1 MLNKSWSEL
10 VSRLKRA
17 PDREAEQA
25 LVRYGLTIILTLYSG
40 FMYFFMLDDRIM
52 GILFGVALGYMA
64 FAVAVMLI
72 IAWKPLGYPG
82 RRVYTMVCDV
92 AVIAFSMWIGDER
105 SSMLYVIFLWLSLGN
120 GLRYGISQLYL
131 ASSFSTVG
139 FALVIVSNEFWIKQP
154 ILSVGLLV
162 GLLVTTLYV
171 AMLLKRIEDEKK
183 LSEASNQAKSRFLA
197 NMSHEIRTPLNGVV
211 GMTDLLAGTPMGVEQ
226 REIMASIQ
234 ASAET
239 LLNLIEGV
247 LDFSKIEAGKVE
259 VNRSDQDISELVGLV
274 ISMMKPAADSKSLE
288 MRSWIDL
295 DVSPVVRVDPQLLR
309 QILIN
314 LLNNAIKFTDSGSV
328 MLKVTPFRGEAD
340 HGESRRLLFEV
351 IDTGVGIPENQLDLI
366 FERFKQVDD
375 SMTRQYGG
383 SGLGTTITKQ
393 LVELMD
399 GSIGVESRVGEGS
412 RFWFQIPA
420 PPGDLLLND
429 QRLMDAR
436 ILLFTE
442 LLSERQEVLDALQEW
457 PVDIMVCNTIADGFL
472 ELLHSAKTGQAYDIA
487 IVDETQDVITGD
499 DLLKVIRAEESLDN
513 LGLVCVTRHAPS
525 RERELEL
532 CLAGFNAVV
541 TYPVTKEKI
550 RHVLQ
555 YALKGENGE
564 SIPKPPRIFRSADQL
579 SGREARI
586 LLAEDNRINQK
597 VVKKILEL
605 QHHHVTVVEDG
616 AQALKALQSEHFD
629 LAILDLHMPDVG
641 GLDVIRIYRETHP
654 GRVHIPFMILTA
666 NATAEAVLQCEA
678 MQVNAYLTKPVRSAH
693 LLDEVNKLLGGEM
706 PGIDTDTLIDEPT
719 RPASTERSS
728 RVLDMDTLK
737 KLQGLSRDPGFLNN
751 LIDSFLRDSEALLTS
766 MREALKASSFRQ
778 FRDSAHLL
786 ADNASGIGAYALMAA
801 SSAAVRIED
810 EMFDEIGE
818 KRLARVVST
827 YNLTCQALR
836 RYLKSITV

>member
-1 MLNKSWSEL
+1 MLKKSWIRF
-10 VSRLKRA
+10 VSRLKLT

-25 LVRYGLTIILTLYSG
+25 VVRFGLTIVLSLYSG
-40 FMYFFMLDDRIM
+40 YMYFFVLDDRIM

-64 FAVAVMLI
+64 FAVSVMLI
-72 IAWKPLGYPG
+72 IAWKPIGYPG

-92 AVIAFSMWIGDER
+92 AVIAFSMWVGDER
-105 SSMLYVIFLWLSLGN
+105 TSMLYVIFLWLSLGN
-120 GLRYGISQLYL
+120 GLRFGISLLYL
-131 ASSFSTVG
+131 ASTLSTLG
-139 FALVIVSNEFWIKQP
+139 FAIVIVTNDFWLNQP

-162 GLLVTTLYV
+162 GLLGTTLYV
-171 AMLLKRIEDEKK
+171 AMLLRRIEEEKQ

-226 REIMASIQ
+226 REIMSSIQ

-259 VNRSDQDISELVGLV
+259 VKPSDQDISELVNLV
-274 ISMMKPAADSKSLE
+274 VSMMKPAADAKSLE
-288 MRSWIDL
+288 LRSWIDL
-295 DVSPVVRVDPQLLR
+295 DVSPVVRTDPQLLR

-314 LLNNAIKFTDSGSV
+314 LLNNAIKFTEVGSV
-328 MLKVTPFRGEAD
+328 MLKVTPYRSEMD
-340 HGESRRLLFEV
+340 PDDTRRLLFEV
-351 IDTGVGIPENQLDLI
+351 IDTGVGIPEGQLDLI

-375 SMTRQYGG
+375 STTRQYGG

-393 LVELMD
+393 LVELML
-399 GSIGVESRVGEGS
+399 GTIGVESRVGEGS

-420 PPGDLLLND
+420 PPGDLSLNE
-429 QRLMDAR
+429 QHLMDAR
-436 ILLFTE
+436 VLLFAD

-457 PVDIMVCNTIADGFL
+457 PVDIMVCNTVGDGFL
-472 ELLHSAKTGQAYDIA
+472 ELLNAAKMGQAYDIA
-487 IVDETQDVITGD
+487 IVDETQDVISGD
-499 DLLKVIRAEESLDN
+499 ELLQVIRAEKSLDT

-525 RERELEL
+525 REREQEL

-555 YALKGENGE
+555 YALKGGNGE
-564 SIPKPPRIFRSADQL
+564 TFQKPPRIFRSADQT
-579 SGREARI
+579 SGGRARI

-605 QHHHVTVVEDG
+605 QGHDVTVVDDG
-616 AQALKALQSEHFD
+616 TQALKALENRHFD

-641 GLDVIRIYRETHP
+641 GVDVIRTHRETLT
-654 GRVHIPFMILTA
+654 GQDSIPFMILTA
-666 NATAEAVLQCEA
+666 NATAEAVRQCEA
-678 MQVNAYLTKPVRSAH
+678 AGVNAYLTKPVRSAH
-693 LLDEVNKLLGGEM
+693 LLDEVNKLLGGDI

-719 RPASTERSS
+719 RPASMEKSS
-728 RVLDMDTLK
+728 RVLDRETLRG
-737 KLQGLSRDPGFLNN
+737 LEGLSRDPGFLHN
-751 LIDSFLRDSEALLTS
+751 LINSFLRDSETLLVS
-766 MREALKASSFRQ
+766 MRDALESVNSRQ

-801 SSAAVRIED
+801 SSAASRVEEED
-810 EMFDEIGE
+810 FAEQGG
-818 KRLARVVST
+818 KLLTRVASN
-827 YNLTCQALR
+827 YNMTCQALD
-836 RYLKSITV
+836 RYLKTTAV